1 MMDSSS
7 TLARDTVT
15 LAREVG
21 TELQA
26 ITETVSVIQAMNQQI
41 ATAAEQQS
49 SVAEE
54 INRSVLS
61 VRDVADQSAEA
72 ARETAIS
79 TARLAQ
85 LGCELQTLIGR
96 FKI

>member
-1 MMDSSS
+1 M
-7 TLARDTVT
+7 
-15 LAREVG
+15 
-21 TELQA
+21 
-26 ITETVSVIQAMNQQI
+26 
-41 ATAAEQQS
+41 
-49 SVAEE
+49 AEE

-72 ARETAIS
+72 ARETATS

-85 LGCELQTLIGR
+85 LGGELQTLIGR